1 VPTVVTGEI
10 HVLSLTPP
18 NRSASGLPELK
29 RLKVLEAGYPLD
41 NLSLDKRTGDIYA
54 AAFTDIFKTL
64 RSFGNPLELDPPS
77 GVLRIRKIGGEGEE
91 GLEYEITK
99 VLEDN
104 GSVLP
109 GSTVAV
115 HDSGKER
122 FFLGGTFY
130 VLCLAA
136 LWLTDWLI

>member
-1 VPTVVTGEI
+1 MITGEI

-18 NRSASGLPELK
+18 ETSASGLPELK

-54 AAFTDIFKTL
+54 AAFTDVFKTMK
-64 RSFGNPLELDPPS
+64 SFDDPLEKNPPS
-77 GVLRIRKIGGEGEE
+77 AVLRIKRLGGQGEE

-99 VLEDN
+99 VLEDD
-104 GSVLP
+104 GSMLP

-115 HDSGKER
+115 HDSGVPER
-122 FFLGGTFY
+122 FFLGGKFY
-130 VLCLAA
+130 VLFLLCL
-136 LWLTDWLI
+136 LGWRKRE